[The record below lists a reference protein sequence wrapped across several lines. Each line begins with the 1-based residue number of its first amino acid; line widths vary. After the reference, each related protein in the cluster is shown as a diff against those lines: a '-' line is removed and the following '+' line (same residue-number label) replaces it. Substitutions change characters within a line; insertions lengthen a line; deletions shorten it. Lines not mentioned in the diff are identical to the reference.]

1 MDWYYATP
9 HLISG
14 YIPIIAALLLYFIIL
29 HISGIKQKAGHI
41 IVSFVFCFY
50 LVGVL
55 TMTGICFRLSF
66 SPRIVYIPF
75 VDMIKGP
82 VDTALNVLLFI
93 PMGFFISILYGK
105 YDRLR
110 RIALAGF
117 LISLSIEILQMFCSG
132 SSDINDLMTNAAG
145 ACAGFGIY
153 KLLRPVSPESWIEQ
167 IQVEG
172 SQCYY
177 ELPLFWIGTTIIM
190 LTTQIQIY
198 YILFR

>member
-14 YIPIIAALLLYFIIL
+14 YIPVIAVLLLYFFIL
-29 HISGIKQKAGHI
+29 HVSEIKQKSGHI
-41 IVSFVFCFY
+41 IMSFVFCFY

-55 TMTGICFRLSF
+55 TLTGICLQPSF
-66 SPRIVYIPF
+66 SPRIVFIPF

-82 VDTALNVLLFI
+82 VDTALNVLLFM
-93 PMGFFISILYGK
+93 PMGFFISILYRK
-105 YDRLR
+105 YDRLS

-117 LISLSIEILQMFCSG
+117 LISLSIEVLQMFFSG
-132 SSDINDLMTNAAG
+132 SSDINDLMTNTAG

-153 KLLRPVSPESWIEQ
+153 KLLRPVIPESWIEQ

-172 SQCYY
+172 LQCDY
-177 ELPLFWIGTTIIM
+177 ELPFFWIG
-190 LTTQIQIY
+190 LTVVMFTAQVQIHHT
-198 YILFR
+198 LF

>member
-1 MDWYYATP
+1 MDWYFATP

-14 YIPIIAALLLYFIIL
+14 YIPVIAALLLYFIIL
-29 HISGIKQKAGHI
+29 HVSGIKQKAGHI

-55 TMTGICFRLSF
+55 TMTGICLQPSF

-75 VDMIKGP
+75 IDMIKGP

-105 YDRLR
+105 YDKLS

-117 LISLSIEILQMFCSG
+117 LISLSIEILQMFCFG
-132 SSDINDLMTNAAG
+132 SSDINDLMTNTAG

-153 KLLRPVSPESWIEQ
+153 KLLRPVIPKTWIEQ

-172 SQCYY
+172 LQCCY
-177 ELPLFWIGTTIIM
+177 ELPLFWIGAILIM
-190 LTTQIQIY
+190 LTAQIHIFHA
-198 YILFR
+198 LF

>member
-14 YIPIIAALLLYFIIL
+14 YIPVIAALVLYFIIL
-29 HISGIKQKAGHI
+29 HVSGIKQKAGHVFVTF
-41 IVSFVFCFY
+41 VSCFY

-105 YDRLR
+105 YDRLS
-110 RIALAGF
+110 RIAIAGF

-132 SSDINDLMTNAAG
+132 SSDINDLMTNTAG
-145 ACAGFGIY
+145 TCAGFGIY
-153 KLLRPVSPESWIEQ
+153 KLLRPAIPESWIEE

-172 SQCYY
+172 LQCNY
-177 ELPLFWIGTTIIM
+177 ELPIFWICLIVVM
-190 LTTQIQIY
+190 LTAQIQIFHT
-198 YILFR
+198 LF